1 VSSPAGSRPDVGVV
15 VVAAGAGVRAGPG
28 EPKQFRPILGV
39 PMLLRA
45 LRPFTGHPEV
55 RQVVVALPP
64 GYAERPPEWLGKL
77 RGERLGLV
85 AGGAQ
90 RVDSVRA
97 GIRALPADTAVIL
110 VHDAARP
117 FVSRG
122 TIDAVISR
130 ARAGVG
136 AVAAV
141 PTSDTLKE
149 IGQGPPQLTPRVAR
163 TVDRERIWR
172 AQTPQGFPRQMLN
185 DAYARLATAA
195 NGGGGKGGGP
205 PNDDAEVCERAGF
218 PVELIPDSPYNF
230 KVTTADDFRIAE
242 ALARELR

>member
-1 VSSPAGSRPDVGVV
+1 VSSPVGSPPDVGVV
-15 VVAAGAGVRAGPG
+15 LVAAGAGVRAGPG

-55 RQVVVALPP
+55 RHVIVALPP
-64 GYAERPPEWLGKL
+64 VYCERPPEWLAKI

-97 GIRALPADTAVIL
+97 GLDALADDLAVVL

-122 TIDAVISR
+122 TIDAVIAR

-141 PTSDTLKE
+141 PASDTLKE
-149 IGQGPPQLTPRVAR
+149 VGQGPVRATPRITR

-172 AQTPQGFPRQMLN
+172 AQTPQGFPRQMLLA
-185 DAYARLATAA
+185 AYAQLAATA
-195 NGGGGKGGGP
+195 NGGAP
-205 PNDDAEVCERAGF
+205 SDDAEVCERAGF
-218 PVELIPDSPYNF
+218 PVELIPDSPYNV
-230 KVTTADDFRIAE
+230 KITTADDFRIAE
-242 ALARELR
+242 ALAREWR

>member
-1 VSSPAGSRPDVGVV
+1 

-28 EPKQFRPILGV
+28 EPKQFRPIVGV

-77 RGERLGLV
+77 RGDRLAFV
-85 AGGAQ
+85 PGGTHRA
-90 RVDSVRA
+90 DSVRA
-97 GIRALPADTAVIL
+97 GLEALPDDATIIL
-110 VHDAARP
+110 IHDAARP
-117 FVSRG
+117 FVSRE
-122 TIDAVISR
+122 TIDAVIAR
-130 ARAGVG
+130 ARGGVG

-149 IGQGPPQLTPRVAR
+149 VGHGPHRSTPRITR

-172 AQTPQGFPRQMLN
+172 AQTPQGFPRKMLH
-185 DAYARLATAA
+185 DAYAQLGAIS
-195 NGGGGKGGGP
+195 NGGAP
-205 PNDDAEVCERAGF
+205 SDDAEVCERAGF
-218 PVELIPDSPYNF
+218 PVELIPDSPYNV
-230 KVTTADDFRIAE
+230 KITTADDFRIAE

>member
-1 VSSPAGSRPDVGVV
+1 MSSPAGSPPDVGVV
-15 VVAAGAGVRAGPG
+15 IVAAGAGVRAGPG

-55 RQVVVALPP
+55 RQVVIALPP

-85 AGGAQ
+85 PGGAQ

-97 GIRALPADTAVIL
+97 GLTALPADTAVIL

-117 FVSRG
+117 FVARG
-122 TIDAVISR
+122 TIDAVIAR

-141 PTSDTLKE
+141 PASDTLKE
-149 IGQGPPQLTPRVAR
+149 TGQGASHLTPRITR

-185 DAYARLATAA
+185 DAYAQLAARA
-195 NGGGGKGGGP
+195 NGGAP
-205 PNDDAEVCERAGF
+205 PPSDDAEVCERAGF

>member
-1 VSSPAGSRPDVGVV
+1 VNSPAASQPDVGVV

-45 LRPFTGHPEV
+45 LRQFIGHPEV

-64 GYAERPPEWLGKL
+64 GYAQRPPEWLGKL

-97 GIRALPADTAVIL
+97 GLTALPADATIIL

-122 TIDAVISR
+122 TIDAVIAR

-149 IGQGPPQLTPRVAR
+149 IGQSNQLTPRIAR

-185 DAYARLATAA
+185 DAYAMLAKAT
-195 NGGGGKGGGP
+195 NGGAP
-205 PNDDAEVCERAGF
+205 SDDAEVCERAGF
-218 PVELIPDSPYNF
+218 PVELISDSPYNF

-242 ALARELR
+242 ALARDSR

>member
-1 VSSPAGSRPDVGVV
+1 VSSPGASPPDVGVV

-28 EPKQFRPILGV
+28 EAKQFRPILGV

-45 LRPFTGHPEV
+45 LRPFTSHPEV
-55 RQVVVALPP
+55 RQVIVVLPP
-64 GYAERPPEWLGKL
+64 GYADRPPEWLAKL
-77 RGERLGLV
+77 RGDRLGLI

-97 GIRALPADTAVIL
+97 GLQALRSETSVVL

-122 TIDAVISR
+122 TIDAVIAR

-141 PTSDTLKE
+141 PASDTLKE
-149 IGQGPPQLTPRVAR
+149 VGQGSHRPTPRIAR
-163 TVDRERIWR
+163 TIDRERIWR
-172 AQTPQGFPRQMLN
+172 AQTPQGFPRQMLD
-185 DAYARLATAA
+185 DAYAQLADSTQ
-195 NGGGGKGGGP
+195 NGGGGAP
-205 PNDDAEVCERAGF
+205 SDDAEVCERAGF
-218 PVELIPDSPYNF
+218 PVELIPDSPYNV
-230 KVTTADDFRIAE
+230 KITTADDFRIAE

>member
-1 VSSPAGSRPDVGVV
+1 MSSPVVSQPDVGVV

-64 GYAERPPEWLGKL
+64 GYAERPPDWLGKL
-77 RGERLGLV
+77 RGERLGFV
-85 AGGAQ
+85 TGGAQ

-97 GIRALPADTAVIL
+97 GLEALPDDATIIL
-110 VHDAARP
+110 IHDAARP

-122 TIDAVISR
+122 TIDAVIAR

-141 PTSDTLKE
+141 PTADTLKE
-149 IGQGPPQLTPRVAR
+149 IGEGPLRATPRITR

-172 AQTPQGFPRQMLN
+172 AQTPQGFPRRMLHE
-185 DAYARLATAA
+185 AYAQL
-195 NGGGGKGGGP
+195 GGP
-205 PNDDAEVCERAGF
+205 PLVNGGAPSDDAEVCERAGF

-230 KVTTADDFRIAE
+230 KITNADDFRIAE

>member
-1 VSSPAGSRPDVGVV
+1 VSSPVGSPPDVGVV
-15 VVAAGAGVRAGPG
+15 IVAAGAGVRAGPG

-55 RQVVVALPP
+55 RQVIVALPP
-64 GYAERPPEWLGKL
+64 GYAGRPPEWLGKL

-85 AGGAQ
+85 PGGAQ
-90 RVDSVRA
+90 RADSVHA
-97 GIRALPADTAVIL
+97 GLDALSADSTVVL

-122 TIDAVISR
+122 TIDAVIAR

-141 PTSDTLKE
+141 PASDTLKE
-149 IGQGPPQLTPRVAR
+149 VGEGATQRPTPRVVR

-172 AQTPQGFPRQMLN
+172 AQTPQGFPRQMLV
-185 DAYARLATAA
+185 DAYAQLSRASADGAA
-195 NGGGGKGGGP
+195 PG
-205 PNDDAEVCERAGF
+205 DDAEVCERAGF
-218 PVELIPDSPYNF
+218 PVELIPDSPYNV
-230 KVTTADDFRIAE
+230 KITTADDFRIAE

>member
-1 VSSPAGSRPDVGVV
+1 
-15 VVAAGAGVRAGPG
+15 
-28 EPKQFRPILGV
+28 
-39 PMLLRA
+39 MLLRA

-77 RGERLGLV
+77 RGERLDFV
-85 AGGAQ
+85 PGGAQ

-97 GIRALPADTAVIL
+97 GLAALSEDATIIL

-122 TIDAVISR
+122 TIDAVIAR

-141 PTSDTLKE
+141 STSDTLKE
-149 IGQGPPQLTPRVAR
+149 IGQGAPRATPRITR

-185 DAYARLATAA
+185 AAYAQLGAVA
-195 NGGGGKGGGP
+195 NGGAP
-205 PNDDAEVCERAGF
+205 SDDAEGCERAGF
-218 PVELIPDSPYNF
+218 PVALIPGSPYKF
-230 KVTTADDFRIAE
+230 KITTADDFRIAK
-242 ALARELR
+242 ALGGELR

>member
-1 VSSPAGSRPDVGVV
+1 MSSPGVLPPDIGVV

-45 LRPFTGHPEV
+45 LRPFTSHPEV
-55 RQVVVALPP
+55 GQVIIVLPP
-64 GYAERPPEWLGKL
+64 GYADRPPEWLGKL
-77 RGERLGLV
+77 RGDSVGLV

-90 RVDSVRA
+90 RADSVRA
-97 GIRALPADTAVIL
+97 GLQALRSDTAVVL

-122 TIDAVISR
+122 TIDAVIAR

-141 PTSDTLKE
+141 PASDTLKE
-149 IGQGPPQLTPRVAR
+149 VGQGSHRPTPRITR
-163 TVDRERIWR
+163 TIDRERIWR
-172 AQTPQGFPRQMLN
+172 AQTPQGFPRQMLD
-185 DAYARLATAA
+185 DAYAQLVEVTP
-195 NGGGGKGGGP
+195 NGGAP
-205 PNDDAEVCERAGF
+205 SDDAEVCERAGF
-218 PVELIPDSPYNF
+218 PVELIPDSPYNV
-230 KVTTADDFRIAE
+230 KITTADDFRIAE

>member
-1 VSSPAGSRPDVGVV
+1 MSSPAASPPDIGVV

-45 LRPFTGHPEV
+45 LRPFTGHAEV
-55 RQVVVALPP
+55 REVVIALPP
-64 GYAERPPEWLGKL
+64 AYAARPPGWLGQII
-77 RGERLGLV
+77 GERLQVV
-85 AGGAQ
+85 AGGAH
-90 RVDSVRA
+90 RTDSVRA
-97 GIRALPADTAVIL
+97 GLAALPRDIAIVLI
-110 VHDAARP
+110 HDAARP

-122 TIDAVISR
+122 TIDAVIAR

-141 PTSDTLKE
+141 PASDTLKE
-149 IGQGPPQLTPRVAR
+149 IGQGTHRPTPRITR

-172 AQTPQGFPRQMLN
+172 AQTPQGFPWQMLN
-185 DAYARLATAA
+185 ESYTQLDTRSDGASA
-195 NGGGGKGGGP
+195 P
-205 PNDDAEVCERAGF
+205 SDDAEVCERAGF
-218 PVELIPDSPYNF
+218 PVELVPDSPYNV
-230 KVTTADDFRIAE
+230 KITTADDFRIAE

>member
-1 VSSPAGSRPDVGVV
+1 VSSPGVLPPDIGVV

-45 LRPFTGHPEV
+45 LRPFTSHPEV
-55 RQVVVALPP
+55 GQVIIVLPP
-64 GYAERPPEWLGKL
+64 GYADRPPEWLGKL
-77 RGERLGLV
+77 RSDSVGLV

-90 RVDSVRA
+90 RADSVRA
-97 GIRALPADTAVIL
+97 GLQALRSETAVVL

-122 TIDAVISR
+122 TIDAVIAR

-141 PTSDTLKE
+141 PASDTLKE
-149 IGQGPPQLTPRVAR
+149 VGQGSHRPTPRITR
-163 TVDRERIWR
+163 TIDRERIWR
-172 AQTPQGFPRQMLN
+172 AQTPQGFPRQMLD
-185 DAYARLATAA
+185 DAYAQLVAVTP
-195 NGGGGKGGGP
+195 NGGAP
-205 PNDDAEVCERAGF
+205 SDDAEVCERAGF
-218 PVELIPDSPYNF
+218 PVELIPDSPYNV
-230 KVTTADDFRIAE
+230 KITTADDFRIAE